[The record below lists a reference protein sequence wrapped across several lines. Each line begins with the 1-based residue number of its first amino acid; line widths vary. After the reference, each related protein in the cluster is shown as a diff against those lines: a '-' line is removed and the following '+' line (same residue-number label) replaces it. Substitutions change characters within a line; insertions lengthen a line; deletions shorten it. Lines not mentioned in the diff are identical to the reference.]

1 MEDIQ
6 QILNLINGLK
16 EANTKNNIPLIFS
29 VDEEGGIV
37 SRMPDEFKKLP
48 SSRIIGHHDNKELS
62 FRIGSV
68 IAKAIKSFGFNMN
81 FAPVLDIDS
90 NPNNPVIGER
100 SFGPNEKNCK

>member
-48 SSRIIGHHDNKELS
+48 SSRIIGQHDNKELS